1 MASPGQVEAAFV
13 EGFGVDSRRVATTT
27 RRMLLDEVAPRSLW
41 LFQGAGRR
49 SLPVRPFHVVNL
61 GIAVALTAPP
71 IEAPDIVRL
80 VRALVPG
87 SATATAIYD
96 DGSVTPLAAADV
108 NDVLAGAGT
117 FGPVLDRIVEDLA
130 LVQDRPFTVR
140 AAIWLRP
147 APAGELILR
156 DTTTRTDETGRRF
169 RVERRL
175 AFVEGADLLPLAEH
189 ADVVVTSGGILEPAA
204 FELLAELGRE
214 GAELVGKPAPK
225 PAPRQRRKNRNTEI
239 GDGDAPNK
247 KKAADVGTSA
257 AFETGRPPGNYRS
270 YAARRSGDS
279 TRQLARAQARV
290 SSSGRPNRTAGSSP
304 GVQGVAR
311 AHHPDSPATAE

>member
-1 MASPGQVEAAFV
+1 MASPGQVETAFV
-13 EGFGVDSRRVATTT
+13 ERFGVDPRRVATTT

-87 SATATAIYD
+87 TATARAVYD

-156 DTTTRTDETGRRF
+156 DTATRTDEAGRSF
-169 RVERRL
+169 RMERRIGFI
-175 AFVEGADLLPLAEH
+175 AGADLLHFAEH
-189 ADVVVTSGGILEPAA
+189 ANVVVTSGGILEPAA

-214 GAELVGKPAPK
+214 GAEAARTPSGPK
-225 PAPRQRRKNRNTEI
+225 PPRQRRRNTS
-239 GDGDAPNK
+239 GGDAPSITT
-247 KKAADVGTSA
+247 KAGGVDAPPAFKTRRPARTA
-257 AFETGRPPGNYRS
+257 AS
-270 YAARRSGDS
+270 HAARHVAYSMEEGVS
-279 TRQLARAQARV
+279 AQAQAP
-290 SSSGRPNRTAGSSP
+290 SSAGRPNRAAGRDP
-304 GVQGVAR
+304 GAEGATR
-311 AHHPDSPATAE
+311 ERHSDLHTPAA